1 MRFFINK
8 ISLVCI
14 FFLAAGRVWADEAAA
29 VLKRA
34 IEAHGGA
41 ARLER
46 TKRGH
51 IKAEWKGKRLGTTFD
66 LIREET
72 FDLPGRYRLS
82 VKGTEGGIISE
93 MELGFDGR
101 KVWNRQGQRPPQY
114 EPWVKPLPLEGHW
127 HAILAQ
133 LLQLQSK
140 DTELKFLGEETKAG
154 RRLVGIRAVSPH
166 AAADLYFDKST
177 GLLARAQRPLPG
189 PEPGKNMIGENVY
202 SDYREIGG
210 VQYPMHCEGT
220 VQNIYALDIRIISL
234 EFIDKID
241 DGVFAKPAV
250 SRPPEPPAPPEEQP
264 EERPSAE
271 SPARWDVRFL
281 VATLAAGSFVAVV
294 WLIVRGSKGRKQ
306 QTPPQ

>member
-1 MRFFINK
+1 LLPI
-8 ISLVCI
+8 
-14 FFLAAGRVWADEAAA
+14 GRLQAEEAAA
-29 VLKRA
+29 ILKRA

-51 IKAEWKGKRLGTTFD
+51 VKAEWKGERLGRAFD

-72 FDLPGRYRLS
+72 FDLPGRYRLRI
-82 VKGTEGGIISE
+82 KGTEGGIDSD

-101 KVWNRQGQRPPQY
+101 KVWNRQGQGPPRY
-114 EPWVKPLPLEGHW
+114 EPWVTPLPLEGHW

-133 LLQLQSK
+133 LLQLQGK
-140 DTELKFLGEETKAG
+140 DTELKFLSEETKDG
-154 RRLVGIRAVSPH
+154 RRLVGIRAVSPQ

-177 GLLARAQRPLPG
+177 GLLAGAQRPLPG
-189 PEPGKNMIGENVY
+189 PQPGKNMIGENVY

-220 VQNIYALDIRIISL
+220 VKNFYTLDIRIISL
-234 EFIDKID
+234 EFIDKIEE
-241 DGVFAKPAV
+241 GVFAKPAV
-250 SRPPEPPAPPEEQP
+250 SRPPEPPAPPENQP

-271 SPARWDVRFL
+271 PPVRWDMRFL
-281 VATLAAGSFVAVV
+281 VATLVAGSVIAVV
-294 WLIVRGSKGRKQ
+294 WLIVRSAKGRKQ